1 MYLAWFLYTLM
12 MFLTLILMLMDKIE
26 VRLFQIDKETGN
38 EVELPE
44 IFRYILILCLSIAWP
59 VIPFVNILVNL
70 GKNKKL

>member
-44 IFRYILILCLSIAWP
+44 IFRY
-59 VIPFVNILVNL
+59 FNIMFKYSLASNTFC
-70 GKNKKL
+70 KYISKFR